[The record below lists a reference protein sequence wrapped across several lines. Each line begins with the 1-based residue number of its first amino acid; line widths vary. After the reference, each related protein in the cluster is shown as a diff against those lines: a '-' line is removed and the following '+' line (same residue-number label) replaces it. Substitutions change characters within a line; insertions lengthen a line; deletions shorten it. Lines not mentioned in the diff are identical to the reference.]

1 MGQLSEEC
9 AAILTNTNT
18 NTNTN
23 PADVVTLQ
31 SKLEDVVMDLTD
43 Q

>member
-9 AAILTNTNT
+9 AAILTNI
-18 NTNTN
+18 N
-23 PADVVTLQ
+23 PADVVTLWF
-31 SKLEDVVMDLTD
+31 KLEDVVMDLTF